1 MTAAILIVG
10 DDSALLGT
18 RADLLKAWQV
28 STTTSR
34 HAVEEIRSRF
44 YDLMIFCQTISDE
57 TAQTLI
63 NQARELNPKL
73 KTLAIHIPGQERDVD
88 AELYEIELQN
98 PERLLSSIARLLQPS
113 NVRPTNEELVKQT

>member
-10 DDSALLGT
+10 DDPALLET

-34 HAVEEIRSRF
+34 HAVEEVRSKF
-44 YDLMIFCQTISDE
+44 CDLMIFCQTISDE

-63 NQARELNPKL
+63 NQAREMNSTVKS
-73 KTLAIHIPGQERDVD
+73 LAIHVSGQERDVD
-88 AELYEIELQN
+88 AELYEIQLQN
-98 PERLLSSIARLLQPS
+98 PGRLLSAVARLLQPS
-113 NVRPTNEELVKQT
+113 NFRPADEELVKRT

>member
-10 DDSALLGT
+10 DDPALLET

-34 HAVEEIRSRF
+34 HAVEEIRSKF

-63 NQARELNPKL
+63 NQARELNPAVR
-73 KTLAIHIPGQERDVD
+73 TLAIHVSGQERDFD

-98 PERLLSSIARLLQPS
+98 PGRLPSVVARLLQPS
-113 NVRPTNEELVKQT
+113 NFRPADAELVKRT